1 MINTKKFL
9 NMDELAEHTGMSKSF
24 LYKRVSNKTIP
35 FIKLGERRTVFVTE
49 EIDKWVLRGGQM
61 RLDLPDLPKF

>member
-1 MINTKKFL
+1 MEQEKKFL

-24 LYKRVSNKTIP
+24 LYKKVSNNTIP
-35 FIKLGERRTVFVTE
+35 HIKLGTRTVFVTE

-61 RLDLPDLPKF
+61 GVSLPELPKF